1 MRKNLL
7 VEVLWKFDCQAFRL
21 FETRPGCQAFGLSSY
36 YWFSVFLLCFTT
48 IVSLILSYF
57 LPRNTLVTST
67 AMNSGFKIVI
77 ISFKKKAPC
86 PPPQTLSPPPP
97 PPPPPPCRKTLHN
110 GSVVNWG
117 IRYNRSY
124 QSCRL
129 LKWDLELVV

>member
-1 MRKNLL
+1 MRKNPL

-67 AMNSGFKIVI
+67 AMNSGLKIVI
-77 ISFKKKAPC
+77 ISFKRNASC
-86 PPPQTLSPPPP
+86 TLRQTFSPPPL
-97 PPPPPPCRKTLHN
+97 PPPPCRKTLHN

>member
-67 AMNSGFKIVI
+67 AMNRGFKIVI
-77 ISFKKKAPC
+77 ISFKRNASC
-86 PPPQTLSPPPP
+86 TLRQTFSPPLPA
-97 PPPPPPCRKTLHN
+97 PPPCQKTLHN